1 MGLGASASS
10 YSDVE
15 TEVLAKCKTPIKRLI
30 YLRVNRETPIPIQ
43 LAEESDS
50 RKNRP
55 VMTFR
60 IILSAI
66 VFGGLLT
73 SAIAADKLEKRKSPK
88 GAKTY
93 IAWPKDGKTV
103 GKKFTVRFG
112 LKGMGVAPAG
122 IDKENTGHHHLLI
135 DVDKMPNLNIPLAA
149 SDNIRHFGG
158 GQTEVTL
165 ELPPGKHTLQLVLG
179 DWIHLPHNP
188 AVISEKITITVK
200 K

>member
-1 MGLGASASS
+1 
-10 YSDVE
+10 
-15 TEVLAKCKTPIKRLI
+15 
-30 YLRVNRETPIPIQ
+30 
-43 LAEESDS
+43 
-50 RKNRP
+50 
-55 VMTFR
+55 MTFR
-60 IILSAI
+60 FILSAI
-66 VFGGLLT
+66 VLGGLLT
-73 SAIAADKLEKRKSPK
+73 SVAAADKLEKRKSPK

-122 IDKENTGHHHLLI
+122 IDIENTGHHHLLI
-135 DVDKMPNLNIPLAA
+135 DVDKMPNFNIPLAA

-165 ELPPGKHTLQLVLG
+165 ELSPGKHTLQLVLG
-179 DWIHLPHNP
+179 DWIHLPHSP
-188 AVISEKITITVK
+188 PVMSEKITITVK